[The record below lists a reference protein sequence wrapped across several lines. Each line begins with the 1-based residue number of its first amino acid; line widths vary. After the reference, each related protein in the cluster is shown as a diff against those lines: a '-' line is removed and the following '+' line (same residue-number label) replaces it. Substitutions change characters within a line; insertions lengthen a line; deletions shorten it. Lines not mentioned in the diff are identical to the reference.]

1 MNTVKRIRASLGIT
15 QAALA
20 QVLGMTQ
27 ANIGF
32 YERGQQSVPPH
43 VAKNL
48 IEYASTQGVAIGY
61 DDIYGVP
68 NTTQTPASRA
78 VAATENVAQGVAN
91 V

>member
-1 MNTVKRIRASLGIT
+1 MSAVKPIRIRLGLT

-27 ANIGF
+27 ANVGL
-32 YERGQQSVPPH
+32 YERGQSVPPH
-43 VAKNL
+43 VAKHL

-68 NTTQTPASRA
+68 NTTQTPASSA
-78 VAATENVAQGVAN
+78 LAATENVAQGAAHG
-91 V
+91 